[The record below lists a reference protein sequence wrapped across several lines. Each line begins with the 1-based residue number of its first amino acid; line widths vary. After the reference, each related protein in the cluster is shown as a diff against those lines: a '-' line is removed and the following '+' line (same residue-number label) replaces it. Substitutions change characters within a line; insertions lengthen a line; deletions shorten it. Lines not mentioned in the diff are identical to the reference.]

1 MPALPPFDPATLREV
16 ARILGDTKSGLSN
29 RELDDILHEAGID
42 DPSPKSQTPHTYVA
56 ISKRDRLFA
65 AIEARQGHDRAAN
78 AVLKLIECA
87 MHPVRYR
94 DNSAV
99 FEERRDELNVAL
111 AFAGLMLA
119 ETGKVARRS
128 EVATT
133 LDEARA
139 RSRRLRRRLLDRGV
153 HPRILAACASEIAD
167 ENYFHTVLEAAKSL
181 AAEIREKTGLTADGV
196 DLLNQA
202 LEPGQRHYPLLACNA
217 LQTPTDW
224 SEQRGLTQM
233 LRGVFSA
240 FRNPTAHEPK
250 VSWFLSE
257 QDALDA
263 LSLMSWLHRKLD
275 ASVLTAASAASAVP
289 P

>member
-1 MPALPPFDPATLREV
+1 MTDYTANVSSTWRPSDACSPPFDPATLREV

-111 AFAGLMLA
+111 AFAGLMLP
-119 ETGKVARRS
+119 RRES
-128 EVATT
+128 
-133 LDEARA
+133 RA
-139 RSRRLRRRLLDRGV
+139 PLRSR
-153 HPRILAACASEIAD
+153 H
-167 ENYFHTVLEAAKSL
+167 
-181 AAEIREKTGLTADGV
+181 
-196 DLLNQA
+196 DL
-202 LEPGQRHYPLLACNA
+202 G
-217 LQTPTDW
+217 
-224 SEQRGLTQM
+224 
-233 LRGVFSA
+233 
-240 FRNPTAHEPK
+240 
-250 VSWFLSE
+250 
-257 QDALDA
+257 
-263 LSLMSWLHRKLD
+263 
-275 ASVLTAASAASAVP
+275 
-289 P
+289 